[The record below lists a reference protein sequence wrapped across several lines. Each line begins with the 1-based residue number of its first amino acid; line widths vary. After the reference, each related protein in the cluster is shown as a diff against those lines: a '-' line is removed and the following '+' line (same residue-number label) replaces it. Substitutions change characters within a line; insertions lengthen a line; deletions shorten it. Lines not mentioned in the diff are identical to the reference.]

1 MLQEVRKV
9 KRVSI
14 IKSIITVKNESSFC
28 KLLDLNQVE
37 VVEIAILRFQLFSL
51 ICISYIINAFL
62 LIYQLGTCCV
72 YVVFI
77 SSNIKGIVDLYTEE
91 KVDVRLIMVFILLPL
106 IFLNWV
112 CSSLTRITKK
122 H

>member
-1 MLQEVRKV
+1 MVQKIRQV
-9 KRVSI
+9 KCVSDRRRI
-14 IKSIITVKNESSFC
+14 E
-28 KLLDLNQVE
+28 
-37 VVEIAILRFQLFSL
+37 LRFMIINFIYSFHF
-51 ICISYIINAFL
+51 SYIINVFL

-91 KVDVRLIMVFILLPL
+91 KVDVRLIMVIILLPL

-112 CSSLTRITKK
+112 NVSTSRHSANKF
-122 H
+122 